1 MPQGCGNLTSLHI
14 FTHVN
19 FSSLKYMWMPNIK
32 KKKTSKWVYIYIFLK
47 LRCEP
52 QKSVNNGWYFGH

>member
-32 KKKTSKWVYIYIFLK
+32 KKNKQMSIYIYFFK
-47 LRCEP
+47 AEVWTTEVC
-52 QKSVNNGWYFGH
+52 